1 MAWNLCAIVSMLR
14 CVIGPKW
21 WPKGR
26 FIGAMHRPGPFNNL
40 LRTPAS
46 AAFVYRS
53 RFRFVFFF
61 VLLAVALP
69 IWNSTM
75 SAVVEVPLQALPL
88 PVRPPWLQRISALS
102 RAQRLR
108 LGAGLALLVAI
119 AMAALVLGRQP
130 DYRVLFA
137 NLSDKDGGAIVAQL
151 AQMNVPYQYTD
162 GGGAIL
168 VPADK
173 VHDVRLRL
181 ASQGLPKGSVAGFEL
196 MEQSKFGMTQ
206 FQERL
211 NFQRGLEGEL
221 TRSIQA
227 LSSVQTARVH
237 LALPNQNGFFREQQK
252 PSASILV
259 SLYPGRTLDRA
270 QLAGIV
276 HLVASSVPELAPS
289 AVSVLDDS
297 GKLLSDAPDGAGS
310 AAFDAQQLQYVQL
323 LEAQYTRRILDILEP
338 VVGRNNVKAQ
348 VTAEVD
354 FSQTESTSEQHR
366 PNLGQD
372 ASAVR
377 SQQVV
382 ESTGAPGAQPPSG
395 VPGAT
400 SNQPPAPSAAP
411 INGANPPPAAAGQ
424 QQGAAPQGK
433 RESVTNSEVD
443 KTVRVTRGG
452 SGSVKRLSAAV
463 VVNYQL
469 AAAEGTGKGEAD
481 STPQALSAER
491 IEQMTALVRETIGF
505 SKERGDSVN
514 LMHTPFL
521 ADAAPAPD
529 LPLWKQPETLELARN
544 MAWPMGGALFAA
556 LVVLG
561 LVRPGLKAMSAP
573 RELPMAAAVPGGQL
587 DALETEE
594 LQRPELGGPG
604 QTLAL
609 GLAVAPEQQRLED
622 ARALARRDPVAV
634 ANIVKN
640 WVNGDDAA

>member
-1 MAWNLCAIVSMLR
+1 M
-14 CVIGPKW
+14 
-21 WPKGR
+21 
-26 FIGAMHRPGPFNNL
+26 
-40 LRTPAS
+40 
-46 AAFVYRS
+46 
-53 RFRFVFFF
+53 
-61 VLLAVALP
+61 
-69 IWNSTM
+69 
-75 SAVVEVPLQALPL
+75 
-88 PVRPPWLQRISALS
+88 
-102 RAQRLR
+102 R
-108 LGAGLALLVAI
+108 LGAGLVLLVAI
-119 AMAALVLGRQP
+119 ALVALVMGRQP

-137 NLSDKDGGAIVAQL
+137 NLSDKDGGTIVAQL

-181 ASQGLPKGSVAGFEL
+181 ASQGLPKGSVAGFEM
-196 MEQSKFGMTQ
+196 MEQSNKFGMTQ

-227 LSSVQTARVH
+227 LSSVQSARVH

-259 SLYPGRTLDRA
+259 SLYPGRTLERA

-297 GKLLSDAPDGAGS
+297 GKLLSDAPDGAVSG
-310 AAFDAQQLQYVQL
+310 AFDAQQLQYVQL

-338 VVGRNNVKAQ
+338 LVGRNNVKAQ
-348 VTAEVD
+348 VSAEVD

-366 PNLGQD
+366 PNLGPE

-382 ESTGAPGAQPPSG
+382 ESSGAPGAQPPSG

-411 INGANPPPAAAGQ
+411 VNGASPPPTAAG
-424 QQGAAPQGK
+424 QQGAAPMGK
-433 RESVTNSEVD
+433 RESVTNYEVD

-463 VVNYQL
+463 VVNYQP
-469 AAAEGTGKGEAD
+469 AAANGKGAAGAA
-481 STPQALSAER
+481 SQALPAEQ

-521 ADAAPAPD
+521 ADAAPAAA
-529 LPLWKQPETLELARN
+529 LPLWKQPETLELARSL
-544 MAWPMGGALFAA
+544 AWPLGGALFAA

-561 LVRPGLKAMSAP
+561 LVRPGLKVMAAP
-573 RELPMAAAVPGGQL
+573 RELPPAALPGSQL
-587 DALETEE
+587 DALETDE
-594 LQRPELGGPG
+594 LQRPALSGPAQELVPT
-604 QTLAL
+604 QEQLQLNAARTLAR
-609 GLAVAPEQQRLED
+609 EN
-622 ARALARRDPVAV
+622 PVAV
-634 ANIVKN
+634 ANIVKT
-640 WVNGDDAA
+640 WVNGGSDAT